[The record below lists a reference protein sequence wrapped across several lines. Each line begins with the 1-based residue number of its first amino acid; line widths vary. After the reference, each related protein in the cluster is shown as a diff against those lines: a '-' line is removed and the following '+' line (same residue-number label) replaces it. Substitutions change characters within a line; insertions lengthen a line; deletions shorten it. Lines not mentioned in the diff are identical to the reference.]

1 MSAPGTL
8 SPGAYLAAGTPLIV
22 TCAGFVGVRCA
33 MNFRVYK
40 RLLIADYVSML
51 GFAFVTI
58 AFAMNHVIIQRFAN
72 PLGSL
77 NWLNQ
82 VRFSFDILTCVW
94 LTSEQVAVVITVII
108 AFELWTTKAPI
119 MLVYVRIFGIKKW
132 LEYVC
137 YTSLAISGLAYIC
150 AMSPTFMRCDPNAK
164 SATLEDLAYCTT
176 AQDVLIFF
184 LPMPL
189 VYQLHLRPAKKLAV
203 GAVFFSGILGIA
215 ASIASLYFKYRAY
228 KGATS
233 DTLSTMLCA

>member
-1 MSAPGTL
+1 
-8 SPGAYLAAGTPLIV
+8 
-22 TCAGFVGVRCA
+22 
-33 MNFRVYK
+33 
-40 RLLIADYVSML
+40 
-51 GFAFVTI
+51 
-58 AFAMNHVIIQRFAN
+58 MNHVIIQRFAN

-77 NWLNQ
+77 NWLN
-82 VRFSFDILTCVW
+82 R
-94 LTSEQVAVVITVII
+94 VAVVITVII
-108 AFELWTTKAPI
+108 ALELWTTKAPI
-119 MLVYVRIFGIKKW
+119 MLVYVRLFGIKKW

-164 SATLEDLAYCTT
+164 SATLEDLGYCTT
-176 AQDVLIFF
+176 GTTLTGVISGFIALAQDVLIFV